1 MLPAMAVLA
10 STSTFTTMVALR
22 AAQLSDAGHRS
33 LATLALPS
41 ASCSSSKRC
50 RLVSSDSPGSS
61 VAASWYSS
69 RAWPG
74 GHSHQHQGEDIA
86 PDQLEKVT
94 LYQVSVW

>member
-1 MLPAMAVLA
+1 
-10 STSTFTTMVALR
+10 
-22 AAQLSDAGHRS
+22 
-33 LATLALPS
+33 
-41 ASCSSSKRC
+41 
-50 RLVSSDSPGSS
+50 LVSSDSPGSS